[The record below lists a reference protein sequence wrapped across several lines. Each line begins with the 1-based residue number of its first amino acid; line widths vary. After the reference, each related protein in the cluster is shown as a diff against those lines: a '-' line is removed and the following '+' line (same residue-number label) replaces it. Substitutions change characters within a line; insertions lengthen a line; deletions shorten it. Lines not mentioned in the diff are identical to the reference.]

1 MKYVKIVS
9 KSVTTPE
16 DMFTLGVST
25 SRGKDDKIGQF
36 GSGTLLGTLAWIRA
50 YGTSPVFMI
59 NGKKVTF
66 QTKDI
71 LKGDGIPFQQVL
83 MCHSRK
89 KAPLNVALEYG
100 VLDWPTACLG
110 LREWISNALDAG
122 AEPKDILVLTD
133 KIEASDDEVAV
144 FVPYTDLAKEYF
156 DNIGEYF
163 LHFVGKQH
171 EKVIDKPAKSPCRI
185 YRKGVFIRT
194 LGDESLFNY
203 NMAFNINECRTGSSD
218 SLISDIEYE
227 IRFNMGE
234 GQNERVQK
242 VIDAVLIKEKI
253 VETSKTNWHGISS
266 TMRDLLKNMVGKVG
280 ICPTNFIVANCT
292 AIAPEW
298 HKAWVKEVP
307 QLDGLT
313 EICKAEIEGFDMVAP
328 TAEITAKYHKYCEL
342 IETMGMSRG
351 YVRPKLLAYMVKPD
365 GNGTVRN
372 PRFNGLYDEARKE
385 VMLWAANPNIE
396 SVIVHELAHHYT
408 GCADDW
414 TPEFAKF
421 GHDLVA
427 EIVKQLM

>member
-9 KSVTTPE
+9 RSVTTPE

-25 SRGKDDKIGQF
+25 SRGKEDKIGQF
-36 GSGTLLGTLAWIRA
+36 GSGTLLGTLAWMRK

-59 NGKKVTF
+59 NGKKVSF

-83 MCHSRK
+83 MCYDRK
-89 KAPLNVALEYG
+89 KSPLNVALEYG

-110 LREWISNALDAG
+110 LREWISNAIDAG
-122 AEPKDILVLTD
+122 ANPKDILVLTN

-156 DNIGEYF
+156 DNIGDYF
-163 LHFVGKQH
+163 LHFAGNQH
-171 EKVIDKPAKSPCRI
+171 EKVIEKPSKSPCRI

-194 LGDESLFNY
+194 LAEESIFNY
-203 NMAFNINECRTGSSD
+203 NLMFSINECRTGSSD

-234 GQNERVQK
+234 GQNSKLQK
-242 VIDAVLIKEKI
+242 VIDAILAKEEI
-253 VETSKTNWHGISS
+253 VETNKTNWTGISS
-266 TMRDLLKNMVGKVG
+266 AMKDLFKNLVGKIG

-298 HKAWVKEVP
+298 HKAVIKEVP
-307 QLDGLT
+307 EIDGLNQV
-313 EICKAEIEGFDMVAP
+313 CKAEIEGFDMVTP
-328 TAEITAKYHKYCEL
+328 TTEVVAKYHRYCEL

-351 YVRPKLLAYMVKPD
+351 YARPKLLAYVTKPYAD
-365 GNGTVRN
+365 GSVRH
-372 PRFNGLYDEARKE
+372 PKFNGLYDGCRKE
-385 VMLWAANPNIE
+385 VMIWVANPDIE
-396 SVIVHELAHHYT
+396 RVMVHELAHHYT